1 MKYVYMLQSE
11 TQPDR
16 YYVGCTVDLKKRFGE
31 HNRGESVHTRKFT
44 PWKLVGYVAF
54 SDGEKAARFEAYL
67 KTASGRAFA
76 KKHF

>member
-11 TQPDR
+11 SAVDR
-16 YYVGCTVDLKKRFGE
+16 YYVGCTQDLKTRLAA
-31 HNRGESVHTRKFT
+31 HNRGESSHTKKFI

-54 SDGEKAARFEAYL
+54 SDYVKADKFETYL
-67 KTASGRAFA
+67 KSASGRAFA

>member
-1 MKYVYMLQSE
+1 LHGGS
-11 TQPDR
+11 
-16 YYVGCTVDLKKRFGE
+16 KKRFGE

-54 SDGEKAARFEAYL
+54 SDGEKAAKFEAYL